1 MSVKQTE
8 GKITALYERL
18 SRDDES
24 AGDSNS
30 IVNQKKY
37 LESYAAQMGYE
48 NCAHYTDDGWSGGN
62 FERPAWKKLIADIE
76 AGKVAH
82 VIVKDMSRAGRDYLQ
97 TGFYTEVF
105 FRQHNVHFVAIANGV
120 DSNDQNSNEFA
131 PFLNIMNEWYLRDL
145 SRKQRTAIRVK
156 GESGKPTTNC
166 AIYGYKKDPNDKYHW
181 LIDEEAAAV
190 VRRIF
195 RLTIEGN
202 GPYEIARIFFDDKI
216 ETPAVYFGKQNK
228 GIWKSKEEFPNP
240 YNWSGY
246 IVAQILSKPEYM
258 GHTVNFRSHKQSY
271 KDKTPVMNPKEE
283 WLIFENT
290 HEAIVDKETWELA
303 QKLRKTPRRIDT
315 MGEANPLTGLLYCAD
330 CGEKMYNHRSR
341 GGTENNPYPSDF
353 FDCSVYT
360 RAHQKH
366 STACCGHYITTT
378 ALRTLILETIRSVS
392 TFAISNRDEFMEK
405 VRAASQLRQAE
416 AAKDTKRKLNKDRKR
431 ITELDTIIKKLY
443 ESFAVGRISEER
455 FDSLLS
461 EYEEEQ
467 KFLRTSVSN
476 MEERLSGFEE
486 DTNRAEQFLALA
498 KKYTDFSELTT
509 PMINEFIDKI
519 LVHVPEKVDGDRI
532 QEVEIYL
539 KFIGHFEL
547 PAPELTA
554 EEEKRQ
560 EYIDDSVEH
569 AISDYGNSVL
579 YSSARNEY
587 MIERMKRLLTRTI
600 WALTKQLEAGDFVP
614 VAYEMRFE
622 NGKIDRVDLCKD
634 KDKVYV
640 KVLDYKTGSKAFDV
654 VALYHGLQ
662 LQLMVYMDAAVKMT
676 QKHYPDSEVIPAGV
690 FYYRLNDPLVEKKV
704 VGEEEEIWQKVLKE
718 LKVDGVMNL
727 KDETLE
733 HLDHCQAGESAVIP
747 VKYNKNGSLSK
758 NSKVASEQE
767 FEVMMRHAL
776 GKVLKVHRKIL
787 SGEVAAFPYR
797 RKQESGC
804 DYCAYRHICGFDQK
818 IPGYKYRD
826 IFEMTQSEV
835 IAAMEAD
842 AVKENMN
849 RDDHEKE
856 QEKGTGSWE

>member
-1 MSVKQTE
+1 MSVKQTV

-48 NCAHYTDDGWSGGN
+48 NCIHYTDDGYSGGN
-62 FERPAWKKLIADIE
+62 FERPSWKRLIADIE

-105 FRQHNVHFVAIANGV
+105 FGQHNVHFVAIANGV

-166 AIYGYKKDPNDKYHW
+166 AIYGYKKEPGDKYTWH
-181 LIDEEAAAV
+181 IDEEAAAV

-258 GHTVNFRSHKQSY
+258 GHTVNFRSHKLSY

-290 HEAIVDKETWELA
+290 HEAIVDKEAWELA

-330 CGEKMYNHRSR
+330 CGEKMYNNRSR
-341 GGTENNPYPSDF
+341 GGTEKNPYPSDF

-366 STACCGHYITTT
+366 STACCGHYITTK

-392 TFAISNRDEFMEK
+392 TFAISNREEFMEK

-416 AAKDTKRKLNKDRKR
+416 AVKDTKRKLNKDRKR

-455 FDSLLS
+455 FDSLLA

-467 KFLRTSVSN
+467 KSLRTSVSD

-509 PMINEFIDKI
+509 PMINEFIEKI
-519 LVHVPEKVDGDRI
+519 LVHAPEKVDGDRV

-539 KFIGHFEL
+539 KFIGCFEL

-560 EYIDDSVEH
+560 EQLRRHRIKSRERYQKIKAGKH
-569 AISDYGNSVL
+569 AVGQPFKLTCKCCGKEFESR
-579 YSSARNEY
+579 SSAAMYCSPNCRAKFYRQEAAEKRSREIACENCGKTFTTTRNDVKYCCDQCRYEG
-587 MIERMKRLLTRTI
+587 
-600 WALTKQLEAGDFVP
+600 QLKGQRIRNAANRAKKKEA
-614 VAYEMRFE
+614 E
-622 NGKIDRVDLCKD
+622 
-634 KDKVYV
+634 
-640 KVLDYKTGSKAFDV
+640 VLDISPAAETKEPQKTA
-654 VALYHGLQ
+654 
-662 LQLMVYMDAAVKMT
+662 
-676 QKHYPDSEVIPAGV
+676 
-690 FYYRLNDPLVEKKV
+690 
-704 VGEEEEIWQKVLKE
+704 
-718 LKVDGVMNL
+718 
-727 KDETLE
+727 
-733 HLDHCQAGESAVIP
+733 
-747 VKYNKNGSLSK
+747 
-758 NSKVASEQE
+758 
-767 FEVMMRHAL
+767 
-776 GKVLKVHRKIL
+776 
-787 SGEVAAFPYR
+787 
-797 RKQESGC
+797 
-804 DYCAYRHICGFDQK
+804 
-818 IPGYKYRD
+818 
-826 IFEMTQSEV
+826 
-835 IAAMEAD
+835 
-842 AVKENMN
+842 
-849 RDDHEKE
+849 
-856 QEKGTGSWE
+856 

>member
-48 NCAHYTDDGWSGGN
+48 NCIHYTDDGYSGGN
-62 FERPAWKKLIADIE
+62 FERPSWKRLIADIE

-105 FRQHNVHFVAIANGV
+105 FRQYNVHFVAIANGV
-120 DSNDQNSNEFA
+120 DSDDQNSNEFA

-166 AIYGYKKDPNDKYHW
+166 AIYGYKKDPADKYHW

-202 GPYEIARIFFDDKI
+202 GPYEIARMFFDDKI

-258 GHTVNFRSHKQSY
+258 GHTVNFRSHKLSY
-271 KDKTPVMNPKEE
+271 KDKSSIKNPEDE

-353 FDCSVYT
+353 FDCSSYT
-360 RAHQKH
+360 LAHQKR
-366 STACCGHYITTT
+366 TKACCGHYIGTKS
-378 ALRTLILETIRSVS
+378 LRMLILETIRSVS
-392 TFAISNRDEFMEK
+392 TFAISNREEFMEK

-431 ITELDTIIKKLY
+431 IAELDTIIKKLY
-443 ESFAVGRISEER
+443 ESFAVVRISEER
-455 FDSLLS
+455 FDSLLA

-467 KFLRTSVSN
+467 KSLRTSVSD

-509 PMINEFIDKI
+509 PMINEFIEKI
-519 LVHVPEKVDGDRI
+519 LVHAPEKVDGNRV

-539 KFIGHFEL
+539 KFIGCFEL

-560 EYIDDSVEH
+560 EQLRRHRIKSRERYQKIKAGEH
-569 AISDYGNSVL
+569 AVGQPFKLTCKCCGKEFESR
-579 YSSARNEY
+579 SSAAMYCSPNCRAKFYRQEAAEKRSREIACENCGKTFTTTRNDVKYCCDHCRYEG
-587 MIERMKRLLTRTI
+587 
-600 WALTKQLEAGDFVP
+600 QLKGQRIRNAANRAKKKEP
-614 VAYEMRFE
+614 E
-622 NGKIDRVDLCKD
+622 
-634 KDKVYV
+634 
-640 KVLDYKTGSKAFDV
+640 VLDISPAAETKEPQKTA
-654 VALYHGLQ
+654 
-662 LQLMVYMDAAVKMT
+662 
-676 QKHYPDSEVIPAGV
+676 
-690 FYYRLNDPLVEKKV
+690 
-704 VGEEEEIWQKVLKE
+704 
-718 LKVDGVMNL
+718 
-727 KDETLE
+727 
-733 HLDHCQAGESAVIP
+733 
-747 VKYNKNGSLSK
+747 
-758 NSKVASEQE
+758 
-767 FEVMMRHAL
+767 
-776 GKVLKVHRKIL
+776 
-787 SGEVAAFPYR
+787 
-797 RKQESGC
+797 
-804 DYCAYRHICGFDQK
+804 
-818 IPGYKYRD
+818 
-826 IFEMTQSEV
+826 
-835 IAAMEAD
+835 
-842 AVKENMN
+842 
-849 RDDHEKE
+849 
-856 QEKGTGSWE
+856 